1 MTQPENTLICPRCK
15 KLSPEGWTPCEGS
28 CYFDE
33 IDDFENT
40 GQAIDYSDFDEC
52 DDGENNF

>member
-15 KLSPEGWTPCEGS
+15 KPIPEGWTLCEGS
-28 CYFDE
+28 CYFEENDN
-33 IDDFENT
+33 FENT

-52 DDGENNF
+52 DDRENNF